1 MIAILNE
8 SLQDV
13 DNYLKSSELKDSI
26 LEEFP
31 EIKNDPDLI
40 DYEVSDFVVS
50 QVSSRFPDDRSPEVV
65 NVEVLKVAG
74 DETEV
79 ISTDHFVVRFNGS
92 FYDFT
97 AHQFSDSYSKLLS
110 YVNVPVT
117 QKVIT
122 NDLQIN
128 DGVSSVKSY
137 ALLEV

>member
-1 MIAILNE
+1 MIVILNE

-31 EIKNDPDLI
+31 EIKNDPESV
-40 DYEVSDFVVS
+40 DYEVSDFVAS
-50 QVSSRFPDDRSPEVV
+50 QISSRFPDDRPPEVV

-79 ISTDHFVVRFNGS
+79 ISTDHSVVNFNGS

>member
-1 MIAILNE
+1 MIVILNE

-31 EIKNDPDLI
+31 EIKNDPESV

-50 QVSSRFPDDRSPEVV
+50 QISSRFPDDRPPEVV

-79 ISTDHFVVRFNGS
+79 ISTDHSVVNFNGS

>member
-1 MIAILNE
+1 MILILNE

-13 DNYLKSSELKDSI
+13 DNYLRSSELKDSI

-31 EIKNDPDLI
+31 EIKNDPGSI
-40 DYEVSDFVVS
+40 DYEVCDFVITNIS
-50 QVSSRFPDDRSPEVV
+50 ERFPNDRSPESVRA
-65 NVEVLKVAG
+65 EVLKVVG
-74 DETEV
+74 DEIEV
-79 ISTDHFVVRFNGS
+79 ISTDHFIVKFNGT

-97 AHQFSDSYSKLLS
+97 AHQFSDSYSKLLT
-110 YVNVPVT
+110 YNNVPVT